1 MLFRSYYVQNASFLK
16 MDNLGLS
23 YNAGHIFRNDIGV
36 RINANCQNVFTVTK
50 YKGQDPEL
58 YGGVDNSFYPRPRT
72 YVLGVNL
79 QF

>member
-1 MLFRSYYVQNASFLK
+1 

-23 YNAGHIFRNDIGV
+23 YNAGHIFRNDANL
-36 RINANCQNVFTVTK
+36 RINANWQNVFTITK
-50 YKGQDPEL
+50 YTGQDPEL

-72 YVLGVNL
+72 YTLGFNL

>member
-1 MLFRSYYVQNASFLK
+1 

-23 YNAGHIFRNDIGV
+23 YNAGHLFNNTIGM

-50 YKGQDPEL
+50 YTGQDPEL
-58 YGGVDNSFYPRPRT
+58 YGGIDNTFYPRPRT
-72 YVLGVNL
+72 YTLGVNL